1 MNPSPTNTRKTIR
14 YARSKELSLSQREK
28 CAAIEQAKRK
38 RFTPWNGK
46 DEPDF
51 EVDTPWTGKE

>member
-1 MNPSPTNTRKTIR
+1 MNPSPTNIRKSR
-14 YARSKELSLSQREK
+14 YTRSKELALTIREK

-46 DEPDF
+46 DEPSF
-51 EVDTPWTGKE
+51 EVETPWSGRK